1 MSLNVAIMPRHVAII
16 MDGNGRWAKA
26 KGKPSMRGHQQG
38 AETLRAIIEESIQ
51 LGVSYLT
58 VYAFSTE
65 NWKRP
70 AEEVKGLMTLL
81 KLYLEKELKTLQKEG
96 IKVKFIGGRTSLSE
110 NILDVIRT
118 AEEKTKD
125 NSRFTLIVAFNY
137 GARDEII
144 RAVRHL
150 VSACEDHTLKAEEI
164 SAETFS
170 DFLDTK
176 GVPDPDLLIRTSG
189 EYRISNFLLWQCSYA
204 ELFFTK
210 TLWPDFSKEEYKSI
224 LHDFSQRERRCGK
237 TSEQLK
243 KV

>member
-1 MSLNVAIMPRHVAII
+1 M
-16 MDGNGRWAKA
+16 
-26 KGKPSMRGHQQG
+26 
-38 AETLRAIIEESIQ
+38 
-51 LGVSYLT
+51 
-58 VYAFSTE
+58 
-65 NWKRP
+65 
-70 AEEVKGLMTLL
+70 
-81 KLYLEKELKTLQKEG
+81 
-96 IKVKFIGGRTSLSE
+96 
-110 NILDVIRT
+110 
-118 AEEKTKD
+118 
-125 NSRFTLIVAFNY
+125 AFNY